1 MKTTKILALMLI
13 PAMLLAG
20 CGPARLEQSVEVQPD
35 ETAFLINIEDTDQ
48 QGKFK
53 SIEFLEDNKVS
64 AARVILPLRERDT
77 GRMWW
82 SYEYIPTARVITVK
96 RTPVTREW
104 TDDPSTGT
112 SNLSQKLAVES
123 LDSIGFSAGA
133 TIMAHIT
140 EQDAA
145 RFLYHFNGE
154 QLEQIIDSNIRGY
167 CQKELASRFGQLK
180 LEDCKLQKAR
190 VFDEVEKATVEKF
203 EPMGIT
209 IDYFGASEGLSF
221 DDPKIQ
227 EAINKQVQAEAD
239 IETAKQEKL
248 AQDERNKTLLAKKL
262 AESEA
267 LTVAAQE
274 QAKADQIHNQMLI
287 DAARAEA
294 EAAKLKLEQKEALTL
309 EAELYA
315 KKAEADAKVE
325 AAKNLKELRILPAGS
340 GLLHD
345 LDK

>member
-1 MKTTKILALMLI
+1 MKKTRIMVALLI
-13 PAMLLAG
+13 PLLLLAG
-20 CGPARLEQSVEVQPD
+20 CGPAKLEQSVEVQPD

-53 SIEFLEDNKVS
+53 SVEFLEENKVS
-64 AARVILPLRERDT
+64 AARIILPLRERST
-77 GRMWW
+77 GRMWF

-104 TDDPSTGT
+104 TDDPDTGT
-112 SNLSQKLAVES
+112 SNKSQKLAVES

-140 EQDAA
+140 EADAA
-145 RFLYHFNGE
+145 RYLYHFNGV
-154 QLEQIIDSNIRGY
+154 QLEEIIDANIRGY

-180 LEDCKLQKAR
+180 LEDCKLQKSR
-190 VFDEVEKATVEKF
+190 VFEEVEKSTIDKF

-209 IDYFGASEGLSF
+209 IDYFGASEGLCF

-267 LTVAAQE
+267 LTSAAE
-274 QAKADQIHNQMLI
+274 QDAKAQQVRNQMLI
-287 DAARAEA
+287 DAAKAQSQ
-294 EAAKLKLEQKEALTL
+294 AAALKLEQKEALQL
-309 EAELYA
+309 EADLYA

-340 GLLHD
+340 ALLHG